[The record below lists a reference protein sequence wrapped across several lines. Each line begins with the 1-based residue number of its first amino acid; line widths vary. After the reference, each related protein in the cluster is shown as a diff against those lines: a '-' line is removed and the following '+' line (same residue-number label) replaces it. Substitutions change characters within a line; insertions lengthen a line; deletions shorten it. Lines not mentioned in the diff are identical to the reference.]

1 MKDLI
6 NKIKNVV
13 YKGLR
18 FLNQCQHANKIY
30 FKVVKTEVII
40 FRRKIKQFDFHLNLK
55 LCR

>member
-18 FLNQCQHANKIY
+18 FLNQCQHANKFIL
-30 FKVVKTEVII
+30 
-40 FRRKIKQFDFHLNLK
+40 RLLK
-55 LCR
+55 LKSLFSEER